1 MTTAPS
7 YERSI
12 GAIIIKR
19 GEPPRAEPFFLLLR
33 YPGGYWEFP
42 RGHVE
47 AGERELVTA
56 RREIREETG
65 ITQVRFLPGFRERY
79 RFQFQ
84 REGKRITKDAV
95 IYLAEVPRW
104 TVHVSDE
111 HYGYVW
117 ATYREAVKH
126 LGFENA
132 RSVLRKAGAFLGRGN
147 AKRGTPR

>member
-1 MTTAPS
+1 MPSPS

-12 GAIIIKR
+12 GAIIIKY
-19 GEPPRAEPFFLLLR
+19 GEPPKTEPYFLLLR

-47 AGERELVTA
+47 AGEREHVTA

-65 ITQVRFLPGFRERY
+65 ITQPRFMDGFRERY
-79 RFQFQ
+79 RFHFK
-84 REGKRITKDAV
+84 REGKLITKDAV
-95 IYLAEVPRW
+95 IYLVEAPKW

-117 ATYREAVKH
+117 ATYREAIRH

-132 RSVLRKAGAFLGRGN
+132 KLVLRKAAMFL
-147 AKRGTPR
+147 KRQQGSKT

>member
-1 MTTAPS
+1 MS
-7 YERSI
+7 YEISV
-12 GAIIIKR
+12 GAIIVKR
-19 GEPPRAEPFFLLLR
+19 GDPPLAEPYFLLLR

-47 AGERELVTA
+47 EGEREFVTA

-65 ITQVRFLPGFRERY
+65 ITALRFLPGFRERY

-84 REGKRITKDAV
+84 RAGKRITKDAV
-95 IYLAEVPRW
+95 IYLAEVSRW

-111 HYGYVW
+111 HFGYVW
-117 ATYREAVKH
+117 ATYREAAAH

-132 RSVLRKAGAFLGRGN
+132 RLVLRRANAFLR
-147 AKRGTPR
+147 PRATSAASRR